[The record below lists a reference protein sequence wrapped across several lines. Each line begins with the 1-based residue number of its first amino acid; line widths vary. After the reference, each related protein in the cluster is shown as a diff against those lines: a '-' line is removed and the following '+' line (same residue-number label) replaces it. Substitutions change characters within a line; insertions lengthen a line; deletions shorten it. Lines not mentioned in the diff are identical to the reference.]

1 MTGVDTA
8 EERLM
13 MPKSCGN
20 MASRIRN
27 MSIGSLLGAVASIVL
42 VAGLAGCTGH
52 ASGTVAVA
60 PWWEP
65 HLSVDRDLKTR
76 GLREVELIRS
86 RSQSGFLRV
95 TCGYTNESDTTLSSL
110 FRFTWID
117 ESGQPVRSIP
127 GLPEGWRSV
136 HTLPRT
142 RATFS
147 GIAPRDDIQ
156 DFRLELIAAH
166 RLKGQPPQSTPD
178 R

>member
-1 MTGVDTA
+1 
-8 EERLM
+8 

-20 MASRIRN
+20 MATRIRN
-27 MSIGSLLGAVASIVL
+27 MSAGSLLGAVASIV
-42 VAGLAGCTGH
+42 AATSLAGCAGH
-52 ASGTVAVA
+52 ASGTAAAA

-76 GLREVELIRS
+76 GLREVELTRS

-95 TCGYTNESDTTLSSL
+95 TGEYINESDSILSSL

-117 ESGQPVRSIP
+117 ESGQPVTSAR
-127 GLPEGWRSV
+127 GGWQAV

-142 RATFS
+142 RAIFS

-166 RLKGQPPQSTPD
+166 RLKGQPPQSTAD